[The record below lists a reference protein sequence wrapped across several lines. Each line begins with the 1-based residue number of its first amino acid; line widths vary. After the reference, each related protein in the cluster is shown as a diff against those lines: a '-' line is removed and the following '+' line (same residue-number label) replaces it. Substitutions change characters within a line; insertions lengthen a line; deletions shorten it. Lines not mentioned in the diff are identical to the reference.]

1 MIQFH
6 LSKDLAIDLAIQP
19 QASTDTDPGA
29 MHWYAHR
36 VTISRRKCVIAMEQ
50 QSRYAMVFC
59 GLTKQDF
66 VQFPSLFQER
76 LWREVCVI
84 TQLEEPLPAAD
95 VELLPD
101 LALSLCAEQHYQPGH
116 DRSVTSHINQ
126 VKEHL
131 EAAVLYDG
139 YPLPVDD
146 DDALQFGIQTNQM
159 LRKCKGDKDYFVPL
173 QVFGDFWLGLLQ
185 HLNGEH
191 SSSDQA
197 HTENAQ
203 PLPANVISVDFNSGK
218 PNPS

>member
-6 LSKDLAIDLAIQP
+6 LSKDLATDLAIQP
-19 QASTDTDPGA
+19 QASSDADPGS

-36 VTISRRKCVIAMEQ
+36 VTISRRKCIIAMEQ

-76 LWREVCVI
+76 LWREVCAA
-84 TQLEEPLPAAD
+84 TQLESPLSAAD
-95 VELLPD
+95 IELLSD

-146 DDALQFGIQTNQM
+146 DDALSFGIQANQM

-173 QVFGDFWLGLLQ
+173 QVFSDFWLGLLR
-185 HLNGEH
+185 HLNGEQPTSRQ
-191 SSSDQA
+191 SSTGS
-197 HTENAQ
+197 TQ
-203 PLPANVISVDFNSGK
+203 PLPDNVISVNFNNSK
-218 PNPS
+218 ADPP